1 MSFEDVSK
9 DSCMHC
15 SQESSLSIPIENL
28 NLQNH
33 LSLDSA
39 DRGVDLDRANI
50 LGDFLR
56 PKDIEKK
63 NTPLFL
69 TFPNY
74 FLLLEVKNNP
84 EIVFKHDAVLEVL

>member
-1 MSFEDVSK
+1 
-9 DSCMHC
+9 MHC

-69 TFPNY
+69 TYPKY
-74 FLLLEVKNNP
+74 LLLLEVQHNP
-84 EIVFKHDAVLEVL
+84 EIRFYLLDVLKVL